1 MVTVKASSLAATGGR
16 RQVWSYP
23 KDSLPRE
30 SFLFDLSGCSSPIL
44 KVCLYLTGL
53 RTCSTWTAYHQCF
66 SKTIGG
72 NHLTSELSE
81 MGIQA
86 KWEYKVGYAR
96 GWPKDSKK
104 KKKKAWERDVHRP
117 PRKTFTYFWQSR
129 RPHNAGL
136 CSGERAEKPS
146 SLISAYFE
154 TVQKGVKIKAE
165 YIINCWNIEDRLQ
178 CTWTLWQRLRGL
190 LGFTK
195 ISVQSLASS
204 VETSVENFTN

>member
-86 KWEYKVGYAR
+86 KWEYKVGYAT

-104 KKKKAWERDVHRP
+104 KKKKKSMGKYCDGCCSEILRRERLTMWNLLHEL
-117 PRKTFTYFWQSR
+117 RKSLQLWMYTCVYWQHGKWHLKLPDPS
-129 RPHNAGL
+129 PSCA
-136 CSGERAEKPS
+136 S
-146 SLISAYFE
+146 SLSPPSCP
-154 TVQKGVKIKAE
+154 V
-165 YIINCWNIEDRLQ
+165 L
-178 CTWTLWQRLRGL
+178 
-190 LGFTK
+190 
-195 ISVQSLASS
+195 
-204 VETSVENFTN
+204 

>member
-86 KWEYKVGYAR
+86 KWEYKLNGNTRWDMQEADQKT
-96 GWPKDSKK
+96 PKK
-104 KKKKAWERDVHRP
+104 KKKKHGKEMSTDH
-117 PRKTFTYFWQSR
+117 Q
-129 RPHNAGL
+129 
-136 CSGERAEKPS
+136 EKLL
-146 SLISAYFE
+146 LISGNLEGHTMQGYAQAKE
-154 TVQKGVKIKAE
+154 
-165 YIINCWNIEDRLQ
+165 
-178 CTWTLWQRLRGL
+178 QRSPHL
-190 LGFTK
+190 
-195 ISVQSLASS
+195 
-204 VETSVENFTN
+204 

>member
-104 KKKKAWERDVHRP
+104 KKKKKHGKEMSTDH
-117 PRKTFTYFWQSR
+117 Q
-129 RPHNAGL
+129 
-136 CSGERAEKPS
+136 EKLL
-146 SLISAYFE
+146 LISGNLEGHTMQGCAQAKE
-154 TVQKGVKIKAE
+154 QRSPHLWSLPTL
-165 YIINCWNIEDRLQ
+165 RL
-178 CTWTLWQRLRGL
+178 CKRELRL
-190 LGFTK
+190 K
-195 ISVQSLASS
+195 QSIL
-204 VETSVENFTN
+204 